1 LKSKLEGWTPIRH
14 SKVRFKFSHILS
26 YFPQR
31 VVQMVVRDHGNI
43 QLNHDLTGDHGL
55 TAAPNMQ
62 KGRIWARKSV
72 IPGTRYNKLVV

>member
-1 LKSKLEGWTPIRH
+1 
-14 SKVRFKFSHILS
+14 
-26 YFPQR
+26 
-31 VVQMVVRDHGNI
+31 MVVRDHGNI